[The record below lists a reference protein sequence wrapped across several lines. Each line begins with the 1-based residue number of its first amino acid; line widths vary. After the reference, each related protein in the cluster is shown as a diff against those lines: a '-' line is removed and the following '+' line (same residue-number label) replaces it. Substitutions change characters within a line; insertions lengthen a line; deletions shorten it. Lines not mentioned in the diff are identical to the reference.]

1 MGRKIGEKAGQVA
14 TKMNYKIKSSKI
26 VFKRKWLSIRSDTIT
41 SNKKTF
47 KYYSVIIP
55 EKEFPI
61 IVAITPNNKIIMER
75 IFRFPLRRY
84 VLELPKGT
92 VEKNETILQSAKRE
106 LLEETGYE
114 AERTIK
120 IGKFIANP
128 SRLTETATIFVALN
142 ARKKTEQRLE
152 ELEDIR
158 VIEMTYDEILEK
170 ASKGLVDGVSIAA
183 LTLAM
188 NLIKKLRKHKIKR

>member
-1 MGRKIGEKAGQVA
+1 
-14 TKMNYKIKSSKI
+14 MNYKIKSSKI